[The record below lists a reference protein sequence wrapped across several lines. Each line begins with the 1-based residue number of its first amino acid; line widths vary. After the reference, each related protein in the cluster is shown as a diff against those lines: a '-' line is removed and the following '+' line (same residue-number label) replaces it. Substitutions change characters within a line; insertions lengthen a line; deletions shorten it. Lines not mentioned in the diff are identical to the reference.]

1 MSSQGILDEA
11 VDVLYGGVDFKL
23 PGNGGADCVAFMSLK
38 RRTLETLGYVLFN
51 CILFIVAKRKCKLP
65 SHIPRCSQRGSSIT
79 KMTLLGLL
87 CLIFGIELGY
97 KFSTKQAIYLLNP
110 CHILTITQVSK
121 TLTLT

>member
-1 MSSQGILDEA
+1 MSSQGILDA
-11 VDVLYGGVDFKL
+11 ALDVLYGGVDFKL

-38 RRTLETLGYVLFN
+38 RRKLETLGYVLFN

-65 SHIPRCSQRGSSIT
+65 SRIPRCSQRESST
-79 KMTLLGLL
+79 KMTLLGFL

-97 KFSTKQAIYLLNP
+97 KLSTKQVIYLLNP

-121 TLTLT
+121 PLTLT